1 MGLNTNTSVLSGPFF
16 RGLKLHSSDH
26 EALSSVRLAERRY
39 APHTGITHQGM
50 TDERAFII
58 QSGWGCVYKDLP
70 DGERQVLDFVL
81 AGDVIGIH
89 PMGGEA
95 QHAFVSITELYVIE
109 ANARAVVAAMTRSQ
123 PMAQALLSIA
133 WRQNNI
139 MAEHLVNLG
148 RRSALARTAH
158 LLLEL
163 GERLKVAGQADN
175 QGYDCPLTQYDL
187 ADALGLTAIHINR
200 MLRELREYGL
210 LSLRRNRV
218 EFLDYAGLVELAQ
231 FDGKYLEYWELKD
244 LG

>member
-1 MGLNTNTSVLSGPFF
+1 
-16 RGLKLHSSDH
+16 
-26 EALSSVRLAERRY
+26 
-39 APHTGITHQGM
+39 
-50 TDERAFII
+50 
-58 QSGWGCVYKDLP
+58 
-70 DGERQVLDFVL
+70 
-81 AGDVIGIH
+81 
-89 PMGGEA
+89 MGGEA
-95 QHAFVSITELYVIE
+95 QHAFVSITELHVIE

-163 GERLKVAGQADN
+163 GERLKVAGQVDN

>member
-1 MGLNTNTSVLSGPFF
+1 MDLSKNTSVLSGPLF
-16 RGLKLHSSDH
+16 RGLKLNSKDQA
-26 EALSSVRLAERRY
+26 ALSNVRLAEKRY
-39 APHTGITHQGM
+39 PPHTGITHQGM

-58 QSGWGCVYKDLP
+58 QSGWGCLYKDLP
-70 DGERQVLDFVL
+70 DGERQVLDFAL
-81 AGDVIGIH
+81 TGDVVGIN

-95 QHAFVSITELYVIE
+95 QYAFVSITELRVIE
-109 ANARAVVAAMTRSQ
+109 ANGRSLVAAMTQSQ
-123 PMAQALLSIA
+123 RMAQALLTIA

-139 MAEHLVNLG
+139 LAEHLSNLG
-148 RRSALARTAH
+148 RRSALTRTAH

-163 GERLKVAGQADN
+163 GERLKAADKTDA

-218 EFLDYAGLVELAQ
+218 EFLDYAGLVERAQ
-231 FDGKYLEYWELKD
+231 FDRKYLEYSEFNAML
-244 LG
+244 